1 MSLIPSASS
10 RKSSLVVP
18 ENRSQS
24 LVEIAEEI
32 DQLVRFA
39 ADQGQ
44 PLHELE
50 PVLWNQVV
58 LRMGQ
63 RSVELFLQ
71 LQGDGDLGETITTED
86 GTLLQRSPEPVE
98 RPLRTV
104 FGRQSFFS
112 YVYSRGEHQKI
123 ELRPLDARMALPEG
137 IDSYFFEEFSQY
149 FCVEQAFGRSREG
162 LKLVLQQEVC
172 EDQLQSINHRLGD
185 QAEHYLDQ
193 HLSIPPVSEEG
204 ELLVLTGDGK
214 GVPLVR
220 QDAQK
225 VPITGETPTRPGNRR
240 MATLAGVYSVD
251 RFVRTPEEVLAA
263 LFRDPDRPKQPTR
276 PRAKHKQIVARFA
289 KDHDNGDGETVQ
301 VNGMFEAFSWA
312 SVRVEQR
319 RQKGQELV
327 RVLDG
332 QVSLRETSDICLDEE
347 SVDVDVLDI
356 IHVAGYVKRAA
367 CVFHRTDQDKETFSR
382 EVLGKILKGQ
392 AVHVVQSFKIKA
404 GLKKLKGKSRQ
415 EIATVCRYFE
425 NNFDRMQYDAYLA
438 NGYPIATGV
447 IEGACRH
454 LVKDRMERTGMRWR
468 LEHAQA
474 MLSVRAVFQSGDW
487 DRFHRVRIA
496 QEQQTLHRH
505 KALISQSKT
514 LNA

>member
-1 MSLIPSASS
+1 MSLIHAASP
-10 RKSSLVVP
+10 RKSSSVAA
-18 ENRSQS
+18 ENHSPS

-32 DQLVRFA
+32 DQLVHLA

-63 RSVELFLQ
+63 RAVELFLQ
-71 LQGDGDLGETITTED
+71 WQGDGDLGETITTED
-86 GTLLQRSPEPVE
+86 GTTLKRSPKPVE

-123 ELRPLDARMALPEG
+123 ELRPLEARMALPEG

-185 QAEHYLDQ
+185 QAEQYLDE
-193 HLSIPPVSEEG
+193 HLSVPPASEEG
-204 ELLVLTGDGK
+204 DLLVLTGDGK

-220 QDAQK
+220 EDAQK
-225 VPITGETPTRPGNRR
+225 VPITGETPARPGNRR

-263 LFRDPDRPKQPTR
+263 LFRDPDRPKKQPR

-289 KDHDNGDGETVQ
+289 KDYDNGNGETVQ
-301 VNGMFEAFSWA
+301 VNGLFEAFCWA
-312 SVRVEQR
+312 NGRVRER
-319 RQKGQELV
+319 RQEGQVLI

-332 QVSLRETSDICLDEE
+332 QASLRETSDICLDDQ
-347 SVDVDVLDI
+347 SVDGDVLDI

-367 CVFHRTDQDKETFSR
+367 GVFHRKDQDRDAFSR
-382 EVLGKILKGQ
+382 EALLKILKGQ
-392 AVHVVQSFKIKA
+392 VTSVVHSLKIKA
-404 GLKKLKGKSRQ
+404 GQQKLTGQSRQ
-415 EIATVCRYFE
+415 EIQTVCRYFE
-425 NNFDRMQYDAYLA
+425 NNFDRMQYDEYLA
-438 NGYPIATGV
+438 KGYPIATGV

-468 LEHAQA
+468 LENAQA
-474 MLSVRAVFQSGDW
+474 MLSVRAVFQSGEW
-487 DRFHRVRIA
+487 GRFHTVRIA
-496 QEQQTLHRH
+496 QEQKTLHPH
-505 KALISQSKT
+505 QALISPSKT